1 MRACVCGCVCVCVLW
16 WYVCVG
22 QGKIVKLGPGMI
34 SGYDLR
40 RVHFIKS
47 ARPTRALSN
56 IDLIIQAADA
66 SHCVV
71 MALSTHEVVF
81 SKMLQRNEIVLHVAR
96 QTFES
101 KLGYITYGDLIKHP
115 IGLDKGG
122 CPVNIF
128 LISPR
133 KHMLWVLIRSASA
146 RRF

>member
-1 MRACVCGCVCVCVLW
+1 MLACLRACVYVCVLW

-96 QTFES
+96 LTTDVR
-101 KLGYITYGDLIKHP
+101 I
-115 IGLDKGG
+115 
-122 CPVNIF
+122 
-128 LISPR
+128 
-133 KHMLWVLIRSASA
+133 
-146 RRF
+146 